1 MSSQQD
7 EVAAGVSQPATVPE
21 ASSPHATAQE
31 PTGRPGTG
39 AFPPPDV
46 APAMARSAVSGPG
59 RTAGLPDSGRAAS
72 GVTPQGS
79 RKPWKEGKDGRT
91 VFRRAAPV
99 VVWWIWVVFALFNL
113 IEVIIPDHDYLSI
126 ELAVGALAVTGIA
139 YATALRPRV
148 LAAADGLEVRN
159 PVRDHLIRWGAL
171 NGIYLGDAVEL
182 SCARTAPRKDKA
194 IYCWALYSGRRNR
207 LKSQQLGLRSWG
219 RPSARRDAAIEPAV
233 EDPAQLM
240 AAELG
245 RRSTEA
251 KAAGPAAA
259 TLESRWAWFP
269 IVCIAVPAAAL
280 LALLLAR

>member
-1 MSSQQD
+1 VSSQQD
-7 EVAAGVSQPATVPE
+7 EVAAGVSQPAAAPE
-21 ASSPHATAQE
+21 ASGPPATATE

-39 AFPPPDV
+39 AFPARAP
-46 APAMARSAVSGPG
+46 APAMARSAVSGG
-59 RTAGLPDSGRAAS
+59 N
-72 GVTPQGS
+72 S

-99 VVWWIWVVFALFNL
+99 VVWWIWVIFALFSL
-113 IEVIIPDHDYLSI
+113 IDVIIPDHDYLSI

-139 YATALRPRV
+139 YAAALRPRV
-148 LAAADGLEVRN
+148 LAAADGVEVRN
-159 PVRDHLIRWGAL
+159 PVRDHRIRWGAL
-171 NGIYLGDAVEL
+171 NAIYLGDAVEL
-182 SCARTAPRKDKA
+182 SCARAAPRKDKT

-207 LKSQQLGLRSWG
+207 LKSQQLGMRSWG
-219 RPSARRDAAIEPAV
+219 RTSGRRDAAIEPTV

-251 KAAGPAAA
+251 KAAGAPTA
-259 TLESRWAWFP
+259 TLESRWAWLP

>member
-7 EVAAGVSQPATVPE
+7 EVAAGVSQPATAP
-21 ASSPHATAQE
+21 E
-31 PTGRPGTG
+31 PTGRPGT
-39 AFPPPDV
+39 AFPPRAP
-46 APAMARSAVSGPG
+46 APAMARSAVSG
-59 RTAGLPDSGRAAS
+59 LSDSSRAAS
-72 GVTPQGS
+72 GATPQGS

-99 VVWWIWVVFALFNL
+99 VVWWIWVIFALFNL
-113 IEVIIPDHDYLSI
+113 IEVILPDHDYLSI

-139 YATALRPRV
+139 YSTALRPRV
-148 LAAADGLEVRN
+148 FAAADGLEVRN
-159 PVRDHLIRWGAL
+159 PVRDHQIRWGAL

-182 SCARTAPRKDKA
+182 SCARTAPRKDKT

-219 RPSARRDAAIEPAV
+219 RTSGRRDAAIEPAV

-251 KAAGPAAA
+251 KAAGAAAA

-269 IVCIAVPAAAL
+269 IVCSAVPAAAL